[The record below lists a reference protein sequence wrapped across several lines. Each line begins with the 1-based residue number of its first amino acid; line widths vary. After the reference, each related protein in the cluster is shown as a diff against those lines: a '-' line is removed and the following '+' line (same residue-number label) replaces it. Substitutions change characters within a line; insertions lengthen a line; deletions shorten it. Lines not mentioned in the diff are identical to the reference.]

1 MSTLTWQKNQ
11 QNNSDKNRNMGLDS
25 FKTEGPRTRS
35 KNRSSSATVEQ
46 DVVHVLEGINE
57 DELDIPESV
66 VTHTVKRLEMRT
78 DLLEGTYKD
87 TFVCRDCPST
97 SQTYEAKLKVDKLD
111 FRDSDWYDEFMQ
123 TCIQLA
129 SEIEDNMTHNEKIDS
144 HYDSDH
150 SDEYDGSN
158 SDDSEDD
165 DEFNSGLSAF
175 TS

>member
-1 MSTLTWQKNQ
+1 
-11 QNNSDKNRNMGLDS
+11 MGLES

-35 KNRSSSATVEQ
+35 KDSSSSTTVEQ
-46 DVVHVLEGINE
+46 DVVHVLKGIDE

-66 VTHTVKRLEMRT
+66 VIHTVKRLEMRT
-78 DLLEGTYKD
+78 GLLEDSYKD
-87 TFVCRDCPST
+87 AFVCRDCPST

-111 FRDSDWYDEFMQ
+111 FRDADWYDEFMQ
-123 TCIQLA
+123 RCLKLA
-129 SEIEDNMTHNEKIDS
+129 SDIEDTMTYDEEIDS

-150 SDEYDGSN
+150 SDEYSGSN

>member
-11 QNNSDKNRNMGLDS
+11 RNSSDKDRNMGLES
-25 FKTEGPRTRS
+25 FKTEGPRTWS
-35 KNRSSSATVEQ
+35 KDSSLSVTAEQ
-46 DVVHVLEGINE
+46 DVVHVLKGIDE

-66 VTHTVKRLEMRT
+66 MTHTVKRFEMCT
-78 DLLEGTYKD
+78 DLLEDTYND
-87 TFVCRDCPST
+87 AFVCRDCSST

-111 FRDSDWYDEFMQ
+111 FKDSDWYDEFMQ
-123 TCIQLA
+123 TCLELA
-129 SEIEDNMTHNEKIDS
+129 SEIEGTMTYNEKIDS

>member
-1 MSTLTWQKNQ
+1 
-11 QNNSDKNRNMGLDS
+11 MGLES

-35 KNRSSSATVEQ
+35 KKSSSSAIAEQ
-46 DVVHVLEGINE
+46 DVVHVLEGIDE

-66 VTHTVKRLEMRT
+66 ITHTVKRIEMRT
-78 DLLEGTYKD
+78 DLLEDTYDD
-87 TFVCRDCPST
+87 TFVCRDCHST

-111 FRDSDWYDEFMQ
+111 FRDADWYDEFMQ
-123 TCIQLA
+123 RCLKLA
-129 SEIEDNMTHNEKIDS
+129 SEIEDTMTYDEEIDS

-150 SDEYDGSN
+150 SDEYDGN
-158 SDDSEDD
+158 DSDGSEDD